1 MTAIKRKFLMPALV
15 SALTVAGAASCATGG
30 ADHVAAGTAE
40 KEAPAAAK
48 QATAPSTEAAPAD
61 PFAGLTAARIAGE
74 AVTATKSAPSLR
86 LTAEGTDDGRRVK
99 VDFSLDRSGTCTGG
113 LRRDDSEAEFAVVK
127 GVTYVKGDD
136 EFWRSISSGAN
147 DVNAANDAN
156 DANDENDESGRIDQS
171 GQNDQSADTAVADEL
186 VQLLKGKWLKIPAG
200 AGASARALGGACD
213 LDAMLDGVH
222 VADAKGAT
230 RGAAAEVEG
239 RKAATLVKRET
250 DGTRTTYVAAEG
262 EPYLLKAVS
271 EGGQAPGT
279 VLLTDFG
286 VPVKVAVPPAAETV
300 DLRDVRQSASRTSG
314 L

>member
-48 QATAPSTEAAPAD
+48 QATAPAD

-74 AVTATKSAPSLR
+74 AVAATKGAPSLR

-147 DVNAANDAN
+147 DVNAAND
-156 DANDENDESGRIDQS
+156 ESGRIEQS

-286 VPVKVAVPPAAETV
+286 VPVKVAVPPGAETV

>member
-48 QATAPSTEAAPAD
+48 QATAPSTEGAPAD
-61 PFAGLTAARIAGE
+61 PFAGLTAARIAGD
-74 AVTATKSAPSLR
+74 AVTATKGAPSLR
-86 LTAEGTDDGRRVK
+86 LTSEGTNDGRRVK

-113 LRRDDSEAEFAVVK
+113 LRRDDSEAEFAVLK

-156 DANDENDESGRIDQS
+156 DENDQS

-286 VPVKVAVPPAAETV
+286 VPVKVAVPPTAETV

>member
-74 AVTATKSAPSLR
+74 AVTATKGAPSLR

-147 DVNAANDAN
+147 DVTAAN
-156 DANDENDESGRIDQS
+156 DANDENDESGRI
-171 GQNDQSADTAVADEL
+171 DQSADTAVADEL

-271 EGGQAPGT
+271 EGGRAPGT

-286 VPVKVAVPPAAETV
+286 VPVKVAVPLAAETV

>member
-15 SALTVAGAASCATGG
+15 SALTVAGTASCATGG

-48 QATAPSTEAAPAD
+48 QATAPAD

-74 AVTATKSAPSLR
+74 AVTATKGAPSLR

-147 DVNAANDAN
+147 DVNAAND
-156 DANDENDESGRIDQS
+156 ENDESGPIEQS
-171 GQNDQSADTAVADEL
+171 GQNDRSADTAVADEL

-300 DLRDVRQSASRTSG
+300 DLRDVRQSASQTSG

>member
-15 SALTVAGAASCATGG
+15 SALTVAGTASCATGG

-48 QATAPSTEAAPAD
+48 QATAPAD

-74 AVTATKSAPSLR
+74 AVTAAKGAPSLR
-86 LTAEGTDDGRRVK
+86 LTAEGTEDGRRVK

-147 DVNAANDAN
+147 DVNAV
-156 DANDENDESGRIDQS
+156 NDENDENGPIEQSGRTDQNA
-171 GQNDQSADTAVADEL
+171 GTAVADEL

-262 EPYLLKAVS
+262 EPYLLKAVR

-286 VPVKVAVPPAAETV
+286 VPVKVAVPPGAETV

>member
-30 ADHVAAGTAE
+30 AAHVAAGTAE
-40 KEAPAAAK
+40 KEAPATAK

-74 AVTATKSAPSLR
+74 AVTATKGAPSLR

-127 GVTYVKGDD
+127 GVTYVRGDD

-147 DVNAANDAN
+147 DVNAAND
-156 DANDENDESGRIDQS
+156 ENDESGR
-171 GQNDQSADTAVADEL
+171 NDQNADPAVADEL

-286 VPVKVAVPPAAETV
+286 VPVKVAVPPGAETV

>member
-30 ADHVAAGTAE
+30 AAHVAAGTAE
-40 KEAPAAAK
+40 KEAPATAK

-74 AVTATKSAPSLR
+74 AVTATKGAPSLR

-127 GVTYVKGDD
+127 GVTYVRGDD

-147 DVNAANDAN
+147 DVNDVNA
-156 DANDENDESGRIDQS
+156 ENDESGRIDQ
-171 GQNDQSADTAVADEL
+171 NADPAVADEL

-286 VPVKVAVPPAAETV
+286 VPVKVAVPPGAETV

>member
-48 QATAPSTEAAPAD
+48 QATAPATEAAPAD

-74 AVTATKSAPSLR
+74 AVTATKGAPSLR

-147 DVNAANDAN
+147 DVNAAND
-156 DANDENDESGRIDQS
+156 ESGRIDPS
-171 GQNDQSADTAVADEL
+171 GRNDQNADTAVADEL

-213 LDAMLDGVH
+213 LDAMLDGAH

-286 VPVKVAVPPAAETV
+286 VPVKVAVPPGAETV
-300 DLRDVRQSASRTSG
+300 DLRDVRQSASQTSG

>member
-48 QATAPSTEAAPAD
+48 QATAPSTEAVPAD

-74 AVTATKSAPSLR
+74 AVTATKGAPSLR
-86 LTAEGTDDGRRVK
+86 LTSEGTDDGRRVK

-113 LRRDDSEAEFAVVK
+113 LRRDDSEAEFAVLK

-147 DVNAANDAN
+147 DANDVNAAND
-156 DANDENDESGRIDQS
+156 ENEQS
-171 GQNDQSADTAVADEL
+171 GQNADTAVADEL

-286 VPVKVAVPPAAETV
+286 VPVKVAVPPTAETV

>member
-48 QATAPSTEAAPAD
+48 QATAPAD

-74 AVTATKSAPSLR
+74 AVTATKGAPSLR

-147 DVNAANDAN
+147 DVNAAND
-156 DANDENDESGRIDQS
+156 ENDESGPIDRS
-171 GQNDQSADTAVADEL
+171 GRNDQNADTAVADEL

-286 VPVKVAVPPAAETV
+286 VPVKVAVPPGAETV

>member
-30 ADHVAAGTAE
+30 AGHVAAGAAE

-74 AVTATKSAPSLR
+74 AVTATKGAPSLR

-127 GVTYVKGDD
+127 GVTYVKGGD

-147 DVNAANDAN
+147 DVNAA
-156 DANDENDESGRIDQS
+156 NDESGRIDQS

>member
-48 QATAPSTEAAPAD
+48 QTTAPAD

-74 AVTATKSAPSLR
+74 AVTATKGAPSLR

-156 DANDENDESGRIDQS
+156 DANDESGPIEQSGR
-171 GQNDQSADTAVADEL
+171 NDQSADTAVADEL

-262 EPYLLKAVS
+262 EPYLLKAVT

-286 VPVKVAVPPAAETV
+286 VPVKVAVPPAPETV

>member
-1 MTAIKRKFLMPALV
+1 MTAIKWKFLMPALV
-15 SALTVAGAASCATGG
+15 SALTVAGAASCAPGG

-74 AVTATKSAPSLR
+74 AVTATKGAPSLR
-86 LTAEGTDDGRRVK
+86 LTSEGTDDGRRVK

-113 LRRDDSEAEFAVVK
+113 LRRDDSEAEFAVLK

-147 DVNAANDAN
+147 DVNAANN
-156 DANDENDESGRIDQS
+156 ENEQS

-230 RGAAAEVEG
+230 RGAATEVEG

-286 VPVKVAVPPAAETV
+286 VPVKVAVPPTAETV

>member
-15 SALTVAGAASCATGG
+15 SAITVAGAASCATGG
-30 ADHVAAGTAE
+30 AAHVAAGTAE
-40 KEAPAAAK
+40 KEAAAAAK
-48 QATAPSTEAAPAD
+48 QVAAPSTGAASAD
-61 PFAGLTAARIAGE
+61 AFAGLTAARIAHD
-74 AVTATKSAPSLR
+74 AVTATKAAPSLR
-86 LTAEGTDDGRRVK
+86 LTAEGTDAGRRLK
-99 VDFSLDRSGTCTGG
+99 VDFSLDRSGTCAGG

-136 EFWRSISSGAN
+136 EFWRSISS
-147 DVNAANDAN
+147 DAN
-156 DANDENDESGRIDQS
+156 DAN
-171 GQNDQSADTAVADEL
+171 ADTGPADALVEL
-186 VQLLKGKWLKIPAG
+186 LRGKWLKIPAG

-213 LDAMLDGVH
+213 LDAMLDGVNS
-222 VADAKGAT
+222 ADTKGVT
-230 RGAAAEVEG
+230 RGGAAEVEG

-279 VLLTDFG
+279 VLFTDFG
-286 VPVKVAVPPAAETV
+286 VPVKAAAPPAAEIV
-300 DLRDVRQSASRTSG
+300 DLRDLRRSASRASG

>member
-30 ADHVAAGTAE
+30 AAHVAAGTAE
-40 KEAPAAAK
+40 KEAPATAK

-74 AVTATKSAPSLR
+74 AVTATKGAPSLR

-147 DVNAANDAN
+147 DVNAAND
-156 DANDENDESGRIDQS
+156 ENDESGRIDQS
-171 GQNDQSADTAVADEL
+171 GRNDQNADPAVADEL

-222 VADAKGAT
+222 VADARGAT

-286 VPVKVAVPPAAETV
+286 VPVKVAVPPGAETV

>member
-48 QATAPSTEAAPAD
+48 QATAPAD
-61 PFAGLTAARIAGE
+61 PFARLTAARIAGE
-74 AVTATKSAPSLR
+74 AVTATKGAPSLR

-156 DANDENDESGRIDQS
+156 DANDESGRIDQS
-171 GQNDQSADTAVADEL
+171 GQNDQNADTAVADEL

-271 EGGQAPGT
+271 EGGQSPGT

-286 VPVKVAVPPAAETV
+286 VPVKVAVPPGAETV

>member
-48 QATAPSTEAAPAD
+48 QATAPAD

-74 AVTATKSAPSLR
+74 AVAATKGAPSLR

-147 DVNAANDAN
+147 DVNAAND
-156 DANDENDESGRIDQS
+156 ESGRIEQS

-213 LDAMLDGVH
+213 LDAMLDGAH

-271 EGGQAPGT
+271 EGGQSPGT

-286 VPVKVAVPPAAETV
+286 VPVKVAVPPGAETV

>member
-15 SALTVAGAASCATGG
+15 SALTVAGAASCATGS

-48 QATAPSTEAAPAD
+48 QATAPAD

-74 AVTATKSAPSLR
+74 AVTATKGAPSLR

-113 LRRDDSEAEFAVVK
+113 LRRDDSEAEFAVLK

-147 DVNAANDAN
+147 DVNAANDEN
-156 DANDENDESGRIDQS
+156 DANDESGR
-171 GQNDQSADTAVADEL
+171 NDQNADTAVADEL

-213 LDAMLDGVH
+213 LDAMLDGAH

-286 VPVKVAVPPAAETV
+286 VPVKVAVPTGAETV
-300 DLRDVRQSASRTSG
+300 DLRDVRQSASQTSG

>member
-15 SALTVAGAASCATGG
+15 SALTVAGTASCATGG

-48 QATAPSTEAAPAD
+48 RATAPAD

-74 AVTATKSAPSLR
+74 AVTATKGAPSLR

-147 DVNAANDAN
+147 DVNAANDENA
-156 DANDENDESGRIDQS
+156 ENDESGPIEQS
-171 GQNDQSADTAVADEL
+171 GRTDQNADTAVADEL

-200 AGASARALGGACD
+200 AGVSARALGGACD

-286 VPVKVAVPPAAETV
+286 VPVKVAVPPAAETL

>member
-1 MTAIKRKFLMPALV
+1 M
-15 SALTVAGAASCATGG
+15 
-30 ADHVAAGTAE
+30 
-40 KEAPAAAK
+40 
-48 QATAPSTEAAPAD
+48 
-61 PFAGLTAARIAGE
+61 
-74 AVTATKSAPSLR
+74 
-86 LTAEGTDDGRRVK
+86 
-99 VDFSLDRSGTCTGG
+99 
-113 LRRDDSEAEFAVVK
+113 VK

-147 DVNAANDAN
+147 DVTAAN

-271 EGGQAPGT
+271 EGGRAPGT

-286 VPVKVAVPPAAETV
+286 VPVKVAVPLAAETV

>member
-15 SALTVAGAASCATGG
+15 SALTVAGTASCATGG

-48 QATAPSTEAAPAD
+48 QATAPAD

-74 AVTATKSAPSLR
+74 AVTATKGAPSLR

-147 DVNAANDAN
+147 DVNAAND
-156 DANDENDESGRIDQS
+156 ESGPIEQS
-171 GQNDQSADTAVADEL
+171 GRTDQNADTAVADEL

-239 RKAATLVKRET
+239 RKAATLVKREA

>member
-40 KEAPAAAK
+40 KEAPAAEK
-48 QATAPSTEAAPAD
+48 QATAPSTEAAAAD

-74 AVTATKSAPSLR
+74 AVTATKGAPSLR

-147 DVNAANDAN
+147 DVNAAND
-156 DANDENDESGRIDQS
+156 ENEQSGPIDQS
-171 GQNDQSADTAVADEL
+171 GRNDQNADTAVADEL

-222 VADAKGAT
+222 VADAKGAI

-286 VPVKVAVPPAAETV
+286 VPVKVAVPPTPETV

>member
-1 MTAIKRKFLMPALV
+1 MTAIKRKFLMPVLV

-30 ADHVAAGTAE
+30 AAHVAAGTAE

-74 AVTATKSAPSLR
+74 AVTATKGAPSLR

-147 DVNAANDAN
+147 DVNAANDQ
-156 DANDENDESGRIDQS
+156 NDESGRIDQS
-171 GQNDQSADTAVADEL
+171 GQNDQNADPAVADEL

-200 AGASARALGGACD
+200 AGAAARALGGACD

-286 VPVKVAVPPAAETV
+286 VPVKVAVPPGAETV

>member
-30 ADHVAAGTAE
+30 AAHVAAGTAE
-40 KEAPAAAK
+40 KEAPATAK

-74 AVTATKSAPSLR
+74 AVTATKGAPSLR

-127 GVTYVKGDD
+127 GVTYVRGDD

-147 DVNAANDAN
+147 DVNAAND
-156 DANDENDESGRIDQS
+156 ENDESGRIDQS
-171 GQNDQSADTAVADEL
+171 GRNDQNADPAVADEL

-222 VADAKGAT
+222 VADARGAT

-286 VPVKVAVPPAAETV
+286 VPVKVAVPPGAETV

>member
-15 SALTVAGAASCATGG
+15 SALTVAGTASCATGG
-30 ADHVAAGTAE
+30 ADHMAAGTAE
-40 KEAPAAAK
+40 QEAPAAAK
-48 QATAPSTEAAPAD
+48 QATAPAD

-74 AVTATKSAPSLR
+74 AVTATKGAPSLR
-86 LTAEGTDDGRRVK
+86 LTAEGTEDGRRVK

-147 DVNAANDAN
+147 DVNAV
-156 DANDENDESGRIDQS
+156 NDENDENGPIEQSGRTDQ
-171 GQNDQSADTAVADEL
+171 NADTAVADEL

-286 VPVKVAVPPAAETV
+286 VPVKVAVPPGAETV